1 MLRRRKKC
9 GIIIHLVVID
19 IQKRVNYD
27 YNKCLRIDIFIDIKH
42 IELNNLAHLIIYSLI
57 SHIQSNVSKMIVLCR
72 ASKYRFSMI
81 VFFLWKEQQFI
92 CILKINLNF
101 LYFMLY
107 SKIILSTMKILLL
120 WFEGYAFILFYIL

>member
-19 IQKRVNYD
+19 IQKRVNYY
-27 YNKCLRIDIFIDIKH
+27 YNKCLHIDIFIDIKH

>member
-19 IQKRVNYD
+19 IQKRVNYY
-27 YNKCLRIDIFIDIKH
+27 YNKCLQIDIFIDIKH

>member
-19 IQKRVNYD
+19 IQKRVNYY
-27 YNKCLRIDIFIDIKH
+27 YNKCLQIDIFIDIKH

-81 VFFLWKEQQFI
+81 VFFL
-92 CILKINLNF
+92 
-101 LYFMLY
+101 
-107 SKIILSTMKILLL
+107 
-120 WFEGYAFILFYIL
+120 